1 MSAAP
6 LVLALALAWA
16 HPSLVSCA
24 RVVRLQPSS
33 RGGGVLAQVALEAPR
48 RSGPWEIFAPS
59 GSRAALAYRL
69 TRRGNEHVAFDDEIP
84 NEGHVLYSGPP
95 ALTIP
100 NAWAQ
105 RPFFVRIFSKA
116 GARGCIRA
124 APLSFVLQNEPR
136 HVPLYLYF
144 GLLGGTTLTMLV
156 LFAMS
161 GEPFIGWY
169 LAYLGSLILYQLFRN
184 DFLWQ
189 LGWPFGPWHSGEI
202 EYVLWGPNIA
212 LYAQFARSFLQTTR
226 YAPRIDRLL
235 VIGIAILLGYLPVVV
250 LLQHF
255 TGFNLNP
262 RSSIPIAS
270 MLWVSALVIVATIDR
285 ARAGYRPARYFLLS
299 YPILLIFVCIALWQ
313 YVAGMHAGIGIYG
326 AEIGTGSECI
336 LLAFAIGDR
345 LRIERTL
352 GRVLSNI
359 DATIVRLERDGS
371 VLFATANVD
380 SLLGISSEKLIGK
393 RIAEL
398 PGAPR
403 AGILTKLA
411 RAAIRTKSKE
421 RTTLDLA
428 LSNHL
433 GEIKSFVATLHVERE
448 RSGAIAAIQVAL
460 QPALPESAPQVRP
473 SGSTAPKPALSLSI
487 YRGLLL
493 VDASA
498 VALTGREIELI
509 AFLALHRR
517 PIPSSQLA
525 TAIWPDRDSRAA
537 ASALQTTI
545 SRLRKKLPPDTVVA
559 TQRHYALGAT
569 VRSDLDELRAALRAE
584 DIEELQR
591 LLPLVAGAIP
601 ASLRQ
606 REWFADFDLWLESL
620 RRDALLLLGEALV
633 TRGELS
639 APLSIADDL
648 RRLDPSD
655 ESGYLLA
662 IRALLAANDPAA
674 ARRVYADCRRALDR
688 ALGLT
693 PSPQFE
699 QFCRS
704 FSETA

>member
-6 LVLALALAWA
+6 LVLALAMAWA
-16 HPSLVSCA
+16 HPSLAPCA
-24 RVVRLQPSS
+24 RVVRVQP
-33 RGGGVLAQVALEAPR
+33 VLSEGSVLVRINLGAPR
-48 RSGPWEIFAPS
+48 MSGPWEIFAPS
-59 GSRAALAYRL
+59 GSRAALADRL
-69 TRRGNEHVAFDDEIP
+69 AHRTRERVAFDDEIP
-84 NEGHVLYSGPP
+84 GEGHVLYSGPP

-124 APLSFVLQNEPR
+124 APLSFVLHNEPR

-212 LYAQFARSFLQTTR
+212 LYAQFARSFLQTAR

-235 VIGIAILLGYLPVVV
+235 VVGIAVLLGYLPVVV
-250 LLQHF
+250 LLRHF
-255 TGFNLNP
+255 TGFDLNP
-262 RSSIPIAS
+262 QSSIPIAS
-270 MLWVSALVIVATIDR
+270 MLWVSVLVIVATIRR

-299 YPILLIFVCIALWQ
+299 YPILLIFVCIAVWQ
-313 YVAGMHAGIGIYG
+313 YTVGVHAGIGIYG
-326 AEIGTGSECI
+326 AEIGTGSECV

-359 DATIVRLERDGS
+359 DAIIVRLGRDGS
-371 VLFATANVD
+371 VLFATANIE
-380 SLLGISSEKLIGK
+380 SLLGVTNEELVGK
-393 RIAEL
+393 RIADVLGACHAEL
-398 PGAPR
+398 V
-403 AGILTKLA
+403 TKLA
-411 RAAIRTKSKE
+411 RTAIRTKSKE
-421 RTTLDLA
+421 STTLGLA

-433 GEIKSFVATLHVERE
+433 GEMKSFVASLHVERD
-448 RSGAIAAIQVAL
+448 RSGAIAAIQIAL
-460 QPALPESAPQVRP
+460 QPTIPESAPQQRIY
-473 SGSTAPKPALSLSI
+473 LSI
-487 YRGLLL
+487 FRGLLF

-498 VALTGREIELI
+498 IAVTGREIELI
-509 AFLALHRR
+509 AFLALHRT

-525 TAIWPDRDSRAA
+525 TAIWPDRDARAA

-559 TQRHYALGAT
+559 TQRHYALGET

-584 DIEELQR
+584 NIEELQR
-591 LLPLVAGAIP
+591 LRPLVTAAIP
-601 ASLRQ
+601 STLRQ

>member
-6 LVLALALAWA
+6 LVLALAMAWA
-16 HPSLVSCA
+16 HPSIAPCA
-24 RVVRLQPSS
+24 RTVRVGPVASDGS
-33 RGGGVLAQVALEAPR
+33 VLADLALTAPR
-48 RSGPWEIFAPS
+48 SSGPWEIFAPS
-59 GSRAALAYRL
+59 GSRAAFAYRPTL
-69 TRRGNEHVAFDDEIP
+69 GGRERVTFEDEIP
-84 NEGHVLYSGPP
+84 NDGHVLYSGPP

-100 NAWAQ
+100 NAWAR

-124 APLSFVLQNEPR
+124 APLSFVLHNESR

-144 GLLGGTTLTMLV
+144 GLLGGTALTMLV

-184 DFLWQ
+184 NFLWQ

-212 LYAQFARSFLQTTR
+212 LYAQFARSFLQTAR

-235 VIGIAILLGYLPVVV
+235 ILGIAVLLAYIPVVV
-250 LLQHF
+250 FVRHF
-255 TGFNLNP
+255 TGLNLNP
-262 RSSIPIAS
+262 QSSIPIAS
-270 MLWVSALVIVATIDR
+270 MLWVSVLVIVATIHR

-299 YPILLIFVCIALWQ
+299 YPILLIFVCIAVWQ
-313 YVAGMHAGIGIYG
+313 YTVGVHAGIGIYG
-326 AEIGTGSECI
+326 AEIGTGSECV

-345 LRIERTL
+345 LCIERTL

-359 DATIVRLERDGS
+359 DAIIVRLGRDGS
-371 VLFATANVD
+371 VLFATANIE
-380 SLLGISSEKLIGK
+380 SLLGVSNEELVGK
-393 RIAEL
+393 RIADVLGACHAEL
-398 PGAPR
+398 V
-403 AGILTKLA
+403 TKLA
-411 RAAIRTKSKE
+411 RTAIRTNPNAVAKLE
-421 RTTLDLA
+421 ID

-433 GEIKSFVATLHVERE
+433 GEMKTFAATLHVERE
-448 RSGAIAAIQVAL
+448 RSGAIAEIQVAL
-460 QPALPESAPQVRP
+460 HPSIPTRAPMQAVY
-473 SGSTAPKPALSLSI
+473 LSV

-493 VDASA
+493 LDASA
-498 VALTGREIELI
+498 IALTGREIELL
-509 AFLALHRR
+509 AYLALHRT

-525 TAIWPDRDSRAA
+525 TAIWPDRDARAA

-545 SRLRKKLPPDTVVA
+545 SRLRKKLPPGTLLA
-559 TQRHYALGAT
+559 TQRQYALGTT
-569 VRSDLDELRAALRAE
+569 VHSDLDELRAALREGA
-584 DIEELQR
+584 IEELQR
-591 LLPLVAGAIP
+591 LRPLVTAAIP
-601 ASLRQ
+601 STLRH

-620 RRDALLLLGEALV
+620 RRDALLQLGEALV